1 MASAKEKSPVEGDE
15 AQVVRVIVYDG
26 FCHLCSGWARF
37 HHRHPA
43 RPPFDLVAM
52 QSQRGRELLNSHGV
66 DPDDPTTFLVLDG
79 GKTFTQSDAAIQVM
93 IASGG
98 LWRLAS
104 LARWVPR
111 RLRDGLYVLVAR
123 NRYRWFGKLT
133 SCYLPP

>member
-1 MASAKEKSPVEGDE
+1 LVERNE
-15 AQVVRVIVYDG
+15 AQPVRIIVYDG

-43 RPPFDLVAM
+43 KPPFDLVAM
-52 QSQRGRELLNSHGV
+52 QSRRGRELLTSHGV
-66 DPDDPTTFLVLDG
+66 DPEDPTTFLVLDG
-79 GKTFTQSDAAIQVM
+79 GRTFTQSDAAIQVM
-93 IASGG
+93 IGSGG

-111 RLRDGLYVLVAR
+111 RLRDGLYGLVAR
-123 NRYRWFGKLT
+123 NRYRWFGKRA